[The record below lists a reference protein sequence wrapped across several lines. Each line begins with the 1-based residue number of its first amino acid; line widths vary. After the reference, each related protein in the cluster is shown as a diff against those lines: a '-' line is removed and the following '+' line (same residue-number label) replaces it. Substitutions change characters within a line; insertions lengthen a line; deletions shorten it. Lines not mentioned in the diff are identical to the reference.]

1 MFKKL
6 RKIIFGL
13 ILTLTTI
20 YLIATY
26 LTEPAQTHPF
36 FSQSETPIEVIAHRG
51 GHGLWPENTLYGFTQ
66 AIELGVDILEMDVR
80 STKDSIL
87 VICHD
92 SSVDRTTNGKGQV
105 RDFKLKE
112 LQTLDA
118 GYTWTND
125 EGQTHPYRNKNIT
138 IPTLAEVF
146 TTLPNTRMIIEIK
159 QTEPDITTAFGTLI
173 RQHNMTNNVLVAC
186 FDSSTLRTFRE
197 QFPEIAT
204 SAGLT
209 EGLAFYALSRLG
221 LSAAYCPNTQ
231 ALQIPQ
237 RLGPFNTTHPAFL
250 NAARNHNLKIHYWTV
265 NNPQTMQ
272 TLINLDVDGII
283 TIYPDRLI
291 QLLEPPHA
299 DSLIR

>member
-6 RKIIFGL
+6 RTIAFWF
-13 ILTLTTI
+13 ILTLVI
-20 YLIATY
+20 IFLISTY
-26 LTEPAQTHPF
+26 LTQSAQNHPF
-36 FSQSETPIEVIAHRG
+36 FDQSNGRVEVIAHRG
-51 GHGLWPENTLYGFTQ
+51 GHGLWPENTIYGFQQ
-66 AIELGVDILEMDVR
+66 AIALGIDILEMDIR
-80 STKDSIL
+80 STKDSVL
-87 VICHD
+87 VILHD
-92 SSVDRTTNGKGQV
+92 SGVDRTTNGKGQV
-105 RDFKLKE
+105 RDFTLKE
-112 LQTLDA
+112 LKILDA
-118 GYTWTND
+118 GYTWTKDN
-125 EGQTHPYRNKNIT
+125 GQTYPYRDKNIT

-159 QTEPDITTAFGTLI
+159 QTEPDITTAFGNLI

-186 FDSSTLRTFRE
+186 FDSSVLRTFRE

-237 RLGPFNTTHPAFL
+237 KLGPFNTTHPAFL

-265 NNPQTMQ
+265 NDPQTMQ

-291 QLLEPPHA
+291 QLLEPPHT